1 MDKNKWKN
9 VWSFKEK
16 HAPIC
21 VLFLFG
27 HTKPLTDE
35 LQPQYSDFRD
45 KTRERLEIWQ
55 IKNSHIRVPEKWYT
69 GGT

>member
-1 MDKNKWKN
+1 
-9 VWSFKEK
+9 
-16 HAPIC
+16 
-21 VLFLFG
+21 LFLFG